1 MVCVQEEFKRLSTQL
16 ELLRDHNMR
25 HGNRHLAAKISA
37 MQEAAKEYKE
47 KIPEEDSD
55 QLVVPTIP
63 TTTTTVVSKSPPP
76 PTNHTK
82 RTDKC
87 GDKCSKTERKS
98 RESPH
103 HQPGVESNQ
112 NNQSNQSN
120 QLRSGHARTHK
131 IVINLDDKNR
141 FTEEVT
147 V

>member
-1 MVCVQEEFKRLSTQL
+1 
-16 ELLRDHNMR
+16 
-25 HGNRHLAAKISA
+25 

-55 QLVVPTIP
+55 HLAVPTIP
-63 TTTTTVVSKSPPP
+63 TTTSATTTTTTVSKSPP

-87 GDKCSKTERKS
+87 GDKCSKTERRS
-98 RESPH
+98 RERSPH
-103 HQPGVESNQ
+103 RQQPGMETNQ
-112 NNQSNQSN
+112 NNQAN

-147 V
+147 VWCPVRLFVF

>member
-1 MVCVQEEFKRLSTQL
+1 
-16 ELLRDHNMR
+16 MR

-55 QLVVPTIP
+55 QLAVPTIP
-63 TTTTTVVSKSPPP
+63 TTTTATTAVSKSPP

-87 GDKCSKTERKS
+87 GDKCSKTERRS
-98 RESPH
+98 RERSPH
-103 HQPGVESNQ
+103 HQPGVETNQ
-112 NNQSNQSN
+112 NNQAN

>member
-1 MVCVQEEFKRLSTQL
+1 
-16 ELLRDHNMR
+16 MR

-55 QLVVPTIP
+55 QLAVPTIP
-63 TTTTTVVSKSPPP
+63 TTTTAVSKSPP

-87 GDKCSKTERKS
+87 GDKCSKTERRS
-98 RESPH
+98 RERSPH
-103 HQPGVESNQ
+103 HQPGVETNQ
-112 NNQSNQSN
+112 NNQAN

-147 V
+147 VWCPVRLFVF

>member
-1 MVCVQEEFKRLSTQL
+1 
-16 ELLRDHNMR
+16 
-25 HGNRHLAAKISA
+25 

-55 QLVVPTIP
+55 HLAVPTIP
-63 TTTTTVVSKSPPP
+63 TTTTTTAVSKSPPP
-76 PTNHTK
+76 NNHTE

-87 GDKCSKTERKS
+87 GDKCSKTERRG
-98 RESPH
+98 RERR
-103 HQPGVESNQ
+103 QPGVET
-112 NNQSNQSN
+112 N

-147 V
+147 VWCPFRLFVF

>member
-1 MVCVQEEFKRLSTQL
+1 
-16 ELLRDHNMR
+16 MR

-55 QLVVPTIP
+55 QLAVPTVP
-63 TTTTTVVSKSPPP
+63 TTTTATTAVSKSPP

-87 GDKCSKTERKS
+87 GDKCSKTERRS
-98 RESPH
+98 RERSPH
-103 HQPGVESNQ
+103 HQPGVETNQ
-112 NNQSNQSN
+112 NNQAN

>member
-1 MVCVQEEFKRLSTQL
+1 MVCLQEEFRRLSTQL

-55 QLVVPTIP
+55 QLVVPTVSTA
-63 TTTTTVVSKSPPP
+63 TTTVSKSPPS
-76 PTNHTK
+76 TNHTQ
-82 RTDKC
+82 RIDKC
-87 GDKCSKTERKS
+87 GDKCSKTERRS
-98 RESPH
+98 
-103 HQPGVESNQ
+103 PGVETS
-112 NNQSNQSN
+112 QSNQAN
-120 QLRSGHARTHK
+120 QLRSGHSRTHK
-131 IVINLDDKNR
+131 ILINLDDKNR